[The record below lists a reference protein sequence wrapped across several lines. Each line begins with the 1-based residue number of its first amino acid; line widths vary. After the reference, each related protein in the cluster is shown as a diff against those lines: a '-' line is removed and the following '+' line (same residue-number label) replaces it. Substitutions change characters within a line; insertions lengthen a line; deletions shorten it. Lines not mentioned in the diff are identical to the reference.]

1 MDTSSKIPQYNTNNV
16 YQDDLHLTFSD
27 VYRGYRKATP
37 GCNGL
42 IEVAWSIGWVSQL
55 VGRLVG
61 RFVRPLVHRSS
72 FSFAQF
78 MM

>member
-1 MDTSSKIPQYNTNNV
+1 MDISSEIPQYNTNNV

-42 IEVAWSIGWVSQL
+42 MEVS
-55 VGRLVG
+55 
-61 RFVRPLVHRSS
+61 
-72 FSFAQF
+72 
-78 MM
+78 